1 MNWLEPQGAVGSN
14 PQVLWE
20 IESEVQD
27 SVWRG
32 SGVVRSMSRRDELR
46 PGLTWEEIGLRGQP
60 GAGAVLGSWLWCR
73 LLAGFFLCGLR
84 PWPGE
89 CEGSKCP
96 PHCPHH
102 IASMSSGSQ
111 LRMGSTCLPNLLGR
125 AQWPFLRTL
134 TFPPQY
140 TQALGPWAA
149 LFLPALPTLGW
160 PLQAWAPKT

>member
-73 LLAGFFLCGLR
+73 LLAGFFVASDHGQESVRDQNALLTV
-84 PWPGE
+84 PTTLPA
-89 CEGSKCP
+89 CP
-96 PHCPHH
+96 VVL
-102 IASMSSGSQ
+102 SSE
-111 LRMGSTCLPNLLGR
+111 
-125 AQWPFLRTL
+125 
-134 TFPPQY
+134 
-140 TQALGPWAA
+140 WAA
-149 LFLPALPTLGW
+149 PAYPTSLAEHSGHS
-160 PLQAWAPKT
+160 